1 MRGDFI
7 LSVLRDDITDVTE
20 SPSIKRELYH
30 AMPWI
35 SDYCKDRKLIER
47 ERLPRDT
54 ERLIYYFEDI
64 LREEGEDIHNFAG
77 AKLEKVDQYNIQVRF
92 MAYRY
97 E

>member
-7 LSVLRDDITDVTE
+7 LSVPRDDITDVTE

-54 ERLIYYFEDI
+54 ERLIYYFKDI
-64 LREEGEDIHNFAG
+64 LREEGEDIHDFAG
-77 AKLEKVDQYNIQVRF
+77 AKLENVDQYNIQVRF

>member
-7 LSVLRDDITDVTE
+7 LSVPRDDITGVTE
-20 SPSIKRELYH
+20 NPSIKRELYH

-35 SDYCKDRKLIER
+35 NDYCKDSKLIKR
-47 ERLPRDT
+47 ERLPIDT

-64 LREEGEDIHNFAG
+64 LREEGEDIHTFAG
-77 AKLEKVDQYNIQVRF
+77 AKLEKVDQYNVQVRF

-97 E
+97 D

>member
-7 LSVLRDDITDVTE
+7 LSVPRDDITDVTE
-20 SPSIKRELYH
+20 NPSIKRELYH

-35 SDYCKDRKLIER
+35 SDYCKDRKLIKR

-64 LREEGEDIHNFAG
+64 LREEGEDIHDFAA
-77 AKLEKVDQYNIQVRF
+77 AKLEKVDQYNVQIRF
-92 MAYRY
+92 LAYQN